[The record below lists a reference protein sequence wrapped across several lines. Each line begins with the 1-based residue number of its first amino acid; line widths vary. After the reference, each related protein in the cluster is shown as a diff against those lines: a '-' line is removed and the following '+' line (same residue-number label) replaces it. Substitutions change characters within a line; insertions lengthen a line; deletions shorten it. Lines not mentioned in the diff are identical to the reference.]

1 MIEVTRE
8 GHNDVVTA
16 NALVSAFEQ
25 NVLTT
30 NGQHEVGT
38 IYKL

>member
-16 NALVSAFEQ
+16 NVLVSAFEQ
-25 NVLTT
+25 HVLTT

-38 IYKL
+38 IHNI

>member
-16 NALVSAFEQ
+16 IVLVSAFEH
-25 NVLTT
+25 NVLKT

-38 IYKL
+38 IYKI